1 MNCDFN
7 HIMLWLLIV
16 LATIISFL
24 SIFLSL
30 RLVKKFDEFELITSN
45 AIEILNNERINLLKQ
60 VEILYR
66 RGRILNN
73 ETKENNR
80 KRNK

>member
-1 MNCDFN
+1 
-7 HIMLWLLIV
+7 MLWLLIV